1 MNAQININ
9 NDGNKMSDSCIWT
22 MPLIKLHLSGHTT
35 SIRRKT
41 KYYGIVNEIP
51 NDFET
56 TLETTLY
63 SIIFFITLIGYL
75 LLG

>member
-1 MNAQININ
+1 
-9 NDGNKMSDSCIWT
+9 

-56 TLETTLY
+56 TLERTLY
-63 SIIFFITLIGYL
+63 SIIFFYRFDRLFITWVNAHMQKEIKGTRNNLWKEE
-75 LLG
+75 

>member
-9 NDGNKMSDSCIWT
+9 NDGNKMSDSFILT
-22 MPLIKLHLSGHTT
+22 MPLIKLHLSRHAT

-56 TLETTLY
+56 TLETT
-63 SIIFFITLIGYL
+63 
-75 LLG
+75 

>member
-1 MNAQININ
+1 
-9 NDGNKMSDSCIWT
+9 
-22 MPLIKLHLSGHTT
+22 MPLIKLYLSGHTT

-63 SIIFFITLIGYL
+63 SIIFFYRFDRLFITWVNAHMQKEIKGTRNNLWKEE
-75 LLG
+75 

>member
-1 MNAQININ
+1 
-9 NDGNKMSDSCIWT
+9 

-41 KYYGIVNEIP
+41 KYYGKVNEIP

-63 SIIFFITLIGYL
+63 SIIFFYHFDRLFITWVNAHMQKEIKGIRNNLWKEE
-75 LLG
+75 